1 MANAF
6 GKLVSAF
13 TPSEAGQGNV
23 DPNTTSQ
30 PSVAPTQVVVPE
42 YIQRLDALPS
52 VEMSK
57 NSEYEGEYS
66 FVVSAIN
73 LVRGKKKDSVNLFIQ
88 LLATSVE
95 DESVNYVYTEE
106 RTISGVKNLG
116 ELRLAFGKARG
127 YEIAKTNRTSLYPE
141 LMNKLAQKGWTKQK
155 LLMNYRPDTI
165 VKKLGHIIKDSGL
178 QAWFESLEPQL
189 NILALEGQTINAK
202 LSARGALM
210 SLSGESRQDDDFS
223 SNNSSQDNV
232 MVDDTDF
239 NF

>member
-6 GKLVSAF
+6 GKLKSAF
-13 TPSEAGQGNV
+13 TTSVAGQGNV

-30 PSVAPTQVVVPE
+30 PSVEPTQVVQVPE
-42 YIQRLDALPS
+42 YIQRLDALPC

-57 NSEYEGEYS
+57 NSDYEGEYS

-73 LVRGKKKDSVNLFIQ
+73 LVRGKKKDTVNLFIQ
-88 LLATSVE
+88 LLATSVV

-106 RTISGVKNLG
+106 RTINGVKNLG
-116 ELRLAFGKARG
+116 ELRFAFGKARG

-141 LMNKLAQKGWTKQK
+141 LMNALASKGFDKQK
-155 LLMNYRPDTI
+155 LLMSYRPDTI
-165 VKKLGHIIKDSGL
+165 IKKLAHIIKDSGL
-178 QAWFESLEPQL
+178 LAWFEEQQL

-202 LSARGALM
+202 LSARGVLM
-210 SLSGESRQDDDFS
+210 SLSGESREDD
-223 SNNSSQDNV
+223 NSTSTQSQDNV

>member
-13 TPSEAGQGNV
+13 TPSDAGQGNV

-30 PSVAPTQVVVPE
+30 PSVEPTQVVVPE
-42 YIQRLDALPS
+42 YIQRLDALPC

-57 NSEYEGEYS
+57 NPSYEGEYS

-73 LVRGKKKDSVNLFIQ
+73 LVRGKKKDTVNLFIQ

-106 RTISGVKNLG
+106 RTIGVKNFG
-116 ELRLAFGKARG
+116 ELKFAFAKARG
-127 YEIAKTNRTSLYPE
+127 YDIAKKNRVALYPE
-141 LMNKLAQKGWTKQK
+141 LMNALAQKGWTKQK
-155 LLMNYRPDTI
+155 LLMSYRPSTI
-165 VKKLGHIIKDSGL
+165 IKKLGHIIKDSGL
-178 QAWFESLEPQL
+178 QEWFESQKL

-202 LSARGALM
+202 LSARGVLM
-210 SLSGESRQDDDFS
+210 SLSGESRDDDNQ
-223 SNNSSQDNV
+223 SNTSSQDNV

-239 NF
+239 SF